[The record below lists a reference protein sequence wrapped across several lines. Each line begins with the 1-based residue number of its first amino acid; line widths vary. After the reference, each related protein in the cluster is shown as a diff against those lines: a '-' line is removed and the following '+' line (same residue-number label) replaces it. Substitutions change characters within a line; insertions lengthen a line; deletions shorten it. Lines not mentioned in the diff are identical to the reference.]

1 MSVRFARVSA
11 AMFVLLVASIV
22 AAADKGALPDLISTL
37 YSFPGGDKL
46 GHFLLMGTMSF
57 LINFSLGAP
66 SPSQQLPKV
75 VKATIVIVFL
85 VTLEEISQ
93 LWFRTRTFSFW
104 DLSSSYLG
112 VYCGLTLALFACRT
126 LQRRLASASVA
137 HESPSTLA

>member
-1 MSVRFARVSA
+1 MSVRFAKVSA

-22 AAADKGALPDLISTL
+22 AAADNGALPNLISTL

-46 GHFLLMGTMSF
+46 GHFLLMETMSF
-57 LINFSLGAP
+57 LIYLSLGTP
-66 SPSQQLPKV
+66 SPSLQLLKV
-75 VKATIVIVFL
+75 VKATIVIVLL

-112 VYCGLTLALFACRT
+112 VYCGLTLALFARRT